1 MTYPSRRP
9 TKSDYILILVLHLL
23 AVLSAFLLFGKRP
36 AYDTSCAICTVTYD
50 GVTETYPLST
60 DRDVRRTVTV
70 RSQGCTLLVTFENDS
85 VRVSSS
91 DCPDGVC
98 VDSGSI
104 SYCGQTIVCVPAR
117 VTISIEHDRSTDE
130 PNASDEAVLDAV
142 AGGAP

>member
-9 TKSDYILILVLHLL
+9 TKTDMLLIFILLAL
-23 AVLSAFLLFGKRP
+23 AVLSTCLLFEKRP
-36 AYDTSCAICTVTYD
+36 AQSSTCATCTVTCD
-50 GVTETYPLST
+50 GVATTYPLSLG
-60 DRDVRRTVTV
+60 RDVRHTVTV
-70 RSQGCTLLVTFENDS
+70 HSQGYTLLLTFENDS

-104 SYCGQTIVCVPAR
+104 SRCGQTIVCVPAR
-117 VTISIEHDRSTDE
+117 VTITVDQIADE
-130 PNASDEAVLDAV
+130 TNASAEAVLDAV